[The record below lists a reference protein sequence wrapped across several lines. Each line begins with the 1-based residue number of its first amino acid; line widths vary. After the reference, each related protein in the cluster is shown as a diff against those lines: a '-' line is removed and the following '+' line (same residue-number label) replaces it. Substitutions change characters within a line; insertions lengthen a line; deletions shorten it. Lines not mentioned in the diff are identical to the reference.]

1 MRCGHIG
8 NRSPVLAG
16 TVPYIAIH
24 KYRQHRS
31 VFSHLS
37 VSDFIDHFFQKSEY
51 LHIGGLIPF
60 GGSLIGIIGEDLT
73 VHFGN
78 KVICERDYVRRE
90 IPEVYVQAAE
100 TERQSRHQVSEF
112 VGDGGTEEFRN
123 IVFQYVI
130 VNPSACV
137 RGIIGYG
144 LGVVVK
150 EFPYLVAGDVTVFV
164 ACENFI
170 EKFFAVESFVCVC
183 AEKSLLG
190 INAVHVTG
198 FYFGN
203 FNMAAHAYVGGG
215 FHIDNLI
222 AVERNFAYR
231 IVGVHMTG
239 VNVPHTVIGKKIADF
254 HPVIDYKSGG
264 NFFFHFPV
272 RKYGVVSRSRNES
285 FHSVRTGKGGIFGHP
300 FLSFVLKLTAENVS
314 FVGVGEYH
322 VHSHE
327 GELTV
332 NSLRNER
339 HLSDIEV
346 GTVAFGFVGIAHI
359 RRAEES
365 RIVDGLDYALIQHF
379 CQSNFVGIVLIGM
392 INSVLSSVFG
402 KELPGVVKIG
412 T

>member
-1 MRCGHIG
+1 M
-8 NRSPVLAG
+8 SD
-16 TVPYIAIH
+16 IAIH

-31 VFSHLS
+31 VFSHLC

-51 LHIGGLIPF
+51 FHILRLISF
-60 GGSLIGIIGEDLT
+60 GTALISIIGENFCID
-73 VHFGN
+73 FGN
-78 KVICERDYVRRE
+78 EIIRKLNYILGKLTEIYVKTS
-90 IPEVYVQAAE
+90 E
-100 TERQSRHQVSEF
+100 TERQSRHEISEF
-112 VGDGGTEEFRN
+112 VRDGGTQEFRN

-137 RGIIGYG
+137 RGIIGNG
-144 LGVVVK
+144 LGIVIE
-150 EFPYLVAGDVTVFV
+150 EFPYFVTGDVTVFV

-190 INAVHVTG
+190 IIAVHVTG

-239 VNVPHTVIGKKIADF
+239 VNVSHSVIGKKIADF